1 MTDLEVLQT
10 VRLKGRVA
18 VADVAAT
25 LGADPQATVDRLT
38 ADGLLVA
45 GPAVRLTPDGRTRL
59 AALLA
64 DERAVVDGAAA
75 SSCYDAFTPVN
86 ADFKAALSEWQLG
99 RAERRE
105 EGLGRA
111 GGATDPA
118 RDAEMLAAVE
128 DVHRRVTPVVAEAG
142 ALLPRL
148 RRYGDRLAAAL
159 EKARGGDLTWLSRP
173 LVDSYHTVWFEL
185 HEELIGLAGR
195 TRDGD

>member
-18 VADVAAT
+18 LADVAAA
-25 LGADPQATVDRLT
+25 LGADPQATVDRLA

-45 GPAVRLTPDGRTRL
+45 GPVLRLTPDGRARL

-64 DERAVVDGAAA
+64 DERSAVDAAAA
-75 SSCYDAFTPVN
+75 SSCYADFTPVN
-86 ADFKAALSEWQLG
+86 ADFKAALSEWQLARG
-99 RAERRE
+99 SGQE
-105 EGLGRA
+105 
-111 GGATDPA
+111 DPA

-128 DVHRRVTPVVAEAG
+128 DVHGRVTPVVAAAG
-142 ALLPRL
+142 DVLPRL
-148 RRYGDRLAAAL
+148 RRYADRLAEAL
-159 EKARGGDLTWLSRP
+159 DKARAGDLTWISRP

>member
-18 VADVAAT
+18 VADVAAAT
-25 LGADPQATVDRLT
+25 GADPQAAVDRLV

-45 GPAVRLTPDGRTRL
+45 GPALRLTPDGRTRL
-59 AALLA
+59 AELLA
-64 DERAVVDGAAA
+64 AERATVDAAAA
-75 SSCYDAFTPVN
+75 SSVYADFTPVN

-99 RAERRE
+99 RAERQE
-105 EGLGRA
+105 
-111 GGATDPA
+111 DQA
-118 RDAEMLAAVE
+118 RDAEMVAAVE
-128 DVHRRVTPVVAEAG
+128 DVHRRAAPVVAA
-142 ALLPRL
+142 ASDVLPRL
-148 RRYGDRLAAAL
+148 RRYGARLEAAL
-159 EKARGGDLTWLSRP
+159 DRARAGDLTWLSRP